1 MTSPFT
7 KEYAAEQLRR
17 SRHPLRRLI
26 KWFYIRNI
34 LKEVIGPGIDFGCG
48 AGQLLAR
55 LPQGSTGV
63 EINRFLVDQ
72 LSESGL
78 DVCLYNPDA
87 DQYLLSDLP
96 MNQYQTCVISHVLEH
111 LAEAARTT
119 KNLFRACHRLGI
131 KRIILVLPGL
141 KGYQSDPTHKTF
153 IDSQYLHAHGLLCCE
168 GYKLLKL
175 SYFPVNLESVGNSI
189 RSTLCHHLR
198 QKISSCLILAVA
210 MAPICTQ

>member
-26 KWFYIRNI
+26 KGFYIRNI

-48 AGQLLAR
+48 AGQLLAL
-55 LPQGSTGV
+55 LPQGSIGV
-63 EINRFLVDQ
+63 EVNPFLVDQ
-72 LSESGL
+72 LAESGL
-78 DVCLYNPDA
+78 EVCLYNPGA
-87 DQYLLSDLP
+87 DQYLLSDFP
-96 MNQYQTCVISHVLEH
+96 VNQYHTCVISHVLEH
-111 LAEAARTT
+111 LTEAVQTIKT
-119 KNLFRACHRLGI
+119 LFHACHRLGI

-141 KGYQSDPTHKTF
+141 KGYHSDPTHKTF

-175 SYFPVNLESVGNSI
+175 SYFPVNLESVGKYFVFHEMMVVLD
-189 RSTLCHHLR
+189 R
-198 QKISSCLILAVA
+198 KV
-210 MAPICTQ
+210 